1 MKNEFLR
8 RNVFNAVFLF
18 VLFLII
24 VTFAFVFSE
33 FAHGT
38 EVNTNAGAEVGAEHA
53 AVAAAVVA
61 DSFARNATHR
71 VRRKHQC
78 RIGR

>member
-24 VTFAFVFSE
+24 VTFAFVFST

-61 DSFARNATHR
+61 GSFARNATHR
-71 VRRKHQC
+71 VRRKHPC
-78 RIGR
+78 RIRR